1 ESGGRTDVM
10 ERYDLEFRDLLMRN
24 KQRIYYQLH
33 RLNIN
38 DTHQEFYQEGLVAMW
53 DAYRTYKADKGP
65 FATYFNYTIR
75 YRMIDL
81 LRHEN
86 CYERLPPRTGVSTD
100 AVKGWG
106 RETRKKLRKL
116 WDVEGDEIRRNT
128 KSE

>member
-1 ESGGRTDVM
+1 M

-53 DAYRTYKADKGP
+53 NAYRTYKADKGP

-86 CYERLPPRTGVSTD
+86 CYERLPPRKVRSEERRVGKEWRCRRGV
-100 AVKGWG
+100 AAY
-106 RETRKKLRKL
+106 KK
-116 WDVEGDEIRRNT
+116 ENMMC
-128 KSE
+128 S